1 MSSQTTDAA
10 QDNTPSVNPL
20 RNHTTLDGDLSPFT
34 RYKALGR
41 VEHVSNKAREIDRQR
56 YFPLAVAILR
66 SDSTLLDG
74 YQSV

>member
-1 MSSQTTDAA
+1 MSSQRTDAA

-41 VEHVSNKAREIDRQR
+41 VEHVTNKARKIDRQR
-56 YFPLAVAILR
+56 YFPSAVAIPT
-66 SDSTLLDG
+66 SDFTQLDG
-74 YQSV
+74 YKSV